1 LPQVKIPPPYRGPTS
16 GRAVIEVAGTSVRQ
30 CIEAVEAEF
39 PGFGELVIDARGGLQ
54 KFVTLFINGDEI
66 ARDDLDASV
75 GSDDEVEVLA
85 AIAGG

>member
-1 LPQVKIPPPYRGPTS
+1 
-16 GRAVIEVAGTSVRQ
+16 VIAVAGTSVRE
-30 CIEAVEAEF
+30 CIEAVEREC
-39 PGFGELVIDARGGLQ
+39 PGFGELVIDSAGGLQ

-66 ARDDLDASV
+66 ARDDLDAAV